1 MRAASQSAWQLVQGY
16 TTAGTYSWNTTGAA
30 PGSVYFGVWV
40 KDSSSSAAYEQLANT
55 IVMVS

>member
-1 MRAASQSAWQLVQGY
+1 MVQGY

-55 IVMVS
+55 IVTVS